1 MARQGARAGDAAE
14 SERAGRWRARLGR
27 SGERLGPGRERE
39 EWAAERVGPRVLS
52 WVWVALGWFQV
63 WGFGPGGKGLGW
75 AHMLELGL
83 S

>member
-1 MARQGARAGDAAE
+1 MGRA
-14 SERAGRWRARLGR
+14 ERADWA
-27 SGERLGPGRERE
+27 SGKEKRGELGPGRERE

>member
-1 MARQGARAGDAAE
+1 MSGPSGE
-14 SERAGRWRARLGR
+14 SRLGQR
-27 SGERLGPGRERE
+27 EGKERGVGPGEGE
-39 EWAAERVGPRVLS
+39 EGVGRGKGWAAGLS

>member
-1 MARQGARAGDAAE
+1 MGEQARAGRGE
-14 SERAGRWRARLGR
+14 GVAGR
-27 SGERLGPGRERE
+27 SRLGPGRERE